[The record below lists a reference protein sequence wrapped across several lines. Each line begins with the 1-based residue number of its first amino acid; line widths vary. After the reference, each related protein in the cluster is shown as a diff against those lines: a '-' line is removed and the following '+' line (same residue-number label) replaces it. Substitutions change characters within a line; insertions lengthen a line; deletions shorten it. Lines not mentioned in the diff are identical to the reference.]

1 MTILEDKRMTRDYP
15 EAVSHLLTLGEIEW
29 NAEWADYA
37 ALGIGPEH
45 IPDLIHLAVD
55 EDLYEDDWDLP
66 EPWATVHA
74 WRALGQLRAEEAVP
88 ALITLL
94 PRADEHLDEL
104 ISEELPSVFARIGPA
119 ALPALRD
126 FFTTATHGMWARS
139 ASINALVGLA
149 QQFPDCRAAVVEVLT
164 AQLTHFAEQDR
175 NLNALIVSAL
185 CVDLKA
191 VEAAALIEAAYAA
204 GQVDL
209 MVLGDWE
216 DAQVYLGLLSER
228 QTPAPNY
235 MLAEHPETADM
246 LHALDGLKQR
256 LRNGVPI
263 VPPESEPRQARI
275 EQQVREQPR
284 HARAHEKKARAK
296 RKAAKTARRKNR

>member
-1 MTILEDKRMTRDYP
+1 MTRDYP
-15 EAVSHLLTLGEIEW
+15 EVVSHLLTLGEIEW
-29 NAEWADYA
+29 NAEWADYV

-55 EDLYEDDWDLP
+55 EDLYTDDWDLP

-74 WRALGQLRAEEAVP
+74 WRALGQLRAGEAIP

-104 ISEELPSVFARIGPA
+104 VSEELPSVFARIGPA

-126 FFTTATHGMWARS
+126 FFTTATHGMWSRS
-139 ASINALVGLA
+139 ASINALVELV
-149 QQFPDCRAAVVEVLT
+149 QQFPDCRAAVVEILT
-164 AQLTHFAEQDR
+164 AQLAHFAEQDR
-175 NLNALIVSAL
+175 NLNALMVSAL
-185 CVDLKA
+185 CVDLGA
-191 VEAAALIEAAYAA
+191 VEAAALTEAAYAA

-216 DAQVYLGLLSER
+216 DAQVYMGLLPER

-246 LHALDGLKQR
+246 LHALDGFKQR
-256 LRNGVPI
+256 LRSGIAI
-263 VPPESEPRQARI
+263 VPPEAESQQAWI
-275 EQQVREQPR
+275 EQQLREQTRQVREQTR
-284 HARAHEKKARAK
+284 HARAQEKKVRAK
-296 RKAAKTARRKNR
+296 RKAAKKARRHNR